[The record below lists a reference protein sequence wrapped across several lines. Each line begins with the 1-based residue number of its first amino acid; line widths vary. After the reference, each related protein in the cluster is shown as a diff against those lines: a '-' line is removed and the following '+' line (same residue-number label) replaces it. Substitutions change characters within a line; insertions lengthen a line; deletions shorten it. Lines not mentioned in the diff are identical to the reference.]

1 MKGGKKFIHFIL
13 FHHPPNIIKNPPS
26 NVSKR
31 IKNLPADETIMH
43 WPKKCIETIMHW
55 LKLDLNKQSHSN
67 NRQIYPKQQIIL
79 KIGKEK
85 LNIGKKFFS
94 LLEKTSPKS
103 T

>member
-1 MKGGKKFIHFIL
+1 M
-13 FHHPPNIIKNPPS
+13 
-26 NVSKR
+26 
-31 IKNLPADETIMH
+31 D
-43 WPKKCIETIMHW
+43 W